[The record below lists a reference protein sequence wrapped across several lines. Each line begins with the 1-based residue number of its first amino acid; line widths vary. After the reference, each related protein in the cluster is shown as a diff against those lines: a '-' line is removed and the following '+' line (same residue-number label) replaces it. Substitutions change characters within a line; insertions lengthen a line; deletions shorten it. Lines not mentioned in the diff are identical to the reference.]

1 MSKNFLKRTPKKNRQ
16 PVPQNK
22 PEGPNNWLR
31 KAIQPMDVLI
41 GIAAIYIFYATDFDN
56 LSTFDMIFLV
66 TFAIWLVLTLA
77 RCVIY
82 FRKS

>member
-1 MSKNFLKRTPKKNRQ
+1 MSKNFLKRTNKKNQ
-16 PVPQNK
+16 HVPQNQ
-22 PEGPNNWLR
+22 PEGPNSWLK

-41 GIAAIYIFYATDFDN
+41 AIAAVYIFYATDFDN
-56 LSTFDMIFLV
+56 MSTFDMIFII
-66 TFAIWLVLTLA
+66 TFAVWLVLTLI